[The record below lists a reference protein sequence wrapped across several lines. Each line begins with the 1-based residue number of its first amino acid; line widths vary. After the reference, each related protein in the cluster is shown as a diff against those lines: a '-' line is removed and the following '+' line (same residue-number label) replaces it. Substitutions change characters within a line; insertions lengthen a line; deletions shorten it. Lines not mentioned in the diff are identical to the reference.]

1 MNNTYPDMNNGIMLP
16 TNELDAPVMTKQIG
30 RTTYEVSYHFSAT
43 SAETMN
49 DKIRR
54 LIKRDMNS

>member
-1 MNNTYPDMNNGIMLP
+1 MNNGIMLP